1 MDIKH
6 TKEMKGTLL
15 VELLDGNVYEISRY
29 NSGYSVMPDPD
40 STRSLTTL
48 EENYL
53 IKLFKQSGCFNV

>member
-29 NSGYSVMPDPD
+29 NSGYSVRPDEGH
-40 STRSLTTL
+40 RSLTTL

-53 IKLFKQSGCFNV
+53 IKMFKQSSCFRV

>member
-1 MDIKH
+1 MNIKH
-6 TKEMKGTLL
+6 TKEMRGTLL

-29 NSGYSVMPDPD
+29 NSGYSVTPDPD

-53 IKLFKQSGCFNV
+53 IKMFKQSSCFRV